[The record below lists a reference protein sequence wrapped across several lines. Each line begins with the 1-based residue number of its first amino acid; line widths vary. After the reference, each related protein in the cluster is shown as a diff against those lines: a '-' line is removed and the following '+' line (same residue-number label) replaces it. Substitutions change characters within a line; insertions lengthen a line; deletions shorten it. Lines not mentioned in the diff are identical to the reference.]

1 MKKAIGMLVMLMG
14 LTANAQ
20 TTPQLKM
27 NSLVETYDDCT
38 LTIEFD
44 NILYAID
51 TVNNYLTLFDISKDK
66 RSGSLT
72 RRYKLNQERVGRR
85 STFKNQKKL

>member
-20 TTPQLKM
+20 TTPQLEM
-27 NSLVETYDDCT
+27 NSLVETYDDGT

-66 RSGSLT
+66 RSGSLN
-72 RRYKLNQERVGRR
+72 RRYKLNQDMVGTR
-85 STFKNQKKL
+85 STCKNQ

>member
-1 MKKAIGMLVMLMG
+1 MKKAIGMLVMLIG

-20 TTPQLKM
+20 STSQLEM
-27 NSLVETYDDCT
+27 NSRVETYDDGT

-51 TVNNYLTLFDISKDK
+51 TVNNYLTLFDISNDK
-66 RSGSLT
+66 KSGSLN
-72 RRYKLNQERVGRR
+72 RRYKLNQDRVGR
-85 STFKNQKKL
+85 STCKNQ